1 MPDIDRD
8 QERTEQASPRR
19 REEARKKGQVA
30 RSQEVVS
37 VAILLACATLL
48 YFSSTWM
55 LDRMMD
61 LMRWAFRESGSTAIH
76 INTVQSIAV
85 IWLYKLFIV
94 LTPLFLT
101 IVAAGLLANYLQ
113 FGFLFSTEAVQ
124 FDISKLDPIRG
135 FQRLFSLKS
144 FVELIKS
151 LIKFTV
157 VSCVVYFTMRNEI
170 EGLIPLMDESVWGI
184 LIYIGRIMF
193 RIVITT
199 SWVLIVLAIL
209 DYLYQRWEF
218 EKGLKMSK
226 QEVKDEFKQT
236 EGDPLVKARIK
247 RIQREQARK
256 RMMAKV
262 PKADVVITNPVHLAV
277 ALEYDGGRMIAPRV
291 VAKGAGVIAENIK
304 EIALQHGVPVVENK
318 PVAQLLYKM
327 VNIDEFIP
335 ENLYRAV
342 AEILAYVYSLKE
354 KKV

>member
-37 VAILLACATLL
+37 VAILLSCTILL

-55 LDRMMD
+55 LDRTMD
-61 LMRWAFRESGSTAIH
+61 LMRWAFREAGSTAVH
-76 INTVQSIAV
+76 VNTVQSLAG
-85 IWLYKLFIV
+85 IWLYKLLIV
-94 LTPLFLT
+94 VAPLFLT

-113 FGFLFSTEAVQ
+113 FGFIFSTEAVQ
-124 FDISKLDPIRG
+124 PDIAKLDPIRG
-135 FQRLFSLKS
+135 LQRLFSLKS
-144 FVELIKS
+144 FVELVKS
-151 LIKFTV
+151 LIKFAV
-157 VSCVVYFTMRNEI
+157 VGGVVYFTMKNEL

-184 LIYIGRIMF
+184 LVYIGKVMF

-199 SWVLIVLAIL
+199 AWVLIVLAVL

-247 RIQREQARK
+247 RIQREQARR
-256 RMMAKV
+256 RMMANV

-277 ALEYDGGRMIAPRV
+277 ALEYDGARMIAPRV

-304 EIALQHGVPVVENK
+304 EIARKHGVPVVENK

-327 VNIDEFIP
+327 VNIDELIP
-335 ENLYRAV
+335 EKLYRAV

-354 KKV
+354 KG

>member
-1 MPDIDRD
+1 MPDTNRD

-37 VAILLACATLL
+37 VAILLGCAILL
-48 YFSSTWM
+48 YFTSTWM

-61 LMRWAFRESGSTAIH
+61 LMRWAFKESGSTAIH
-76 INTVQSIAV
+76 INTVQSLAG

-124 FDISKLDPIRG
+124 FDLSKLDPIRG

-157 VSCVVYFTMRNEI
+157 VTCVVYFTMKNEI

-184 LIYIGRIMF
+184 LIYIGKIMF

-247 RIQREQARK
+247 RIQREQARR

-277 ALEYDGGRMIAPRV
+277 ALEYDGGHMIAPRV

-304 EIALQHGVPVVENK
+304 EIAREHGVPVVENK

-342 AEILAYVYSLKE
+342 AEILAYVYNLKE

>member
-61 LMRWAFRESGSTAIH
+61 LMRWAFRESGSTVIH

-304 EIALQHGVPVVENK
+304 EIALEHGVPVVENK

>member
-37 VAILLACATLL
+37 VAILLSCTILL

-61 LMRWAFRESGSTAIH
+61 LMRWAFKESGSTAVH
-76 INTVQSIAV
+76 VNTVQSLAN

-94 LTPLFLT
+94 VTPLFLT

-113 FGFLFSTEAVQ
+113 FGFIFSTEALQ
-124 FDISKLDPIRG
+124 PDIAKLDPIRG

-151 LIKFTV
+151 LIKLTV
-157 VSCVVYFTMRNEI
+157 VGCVVYFTMKNEL

-184 LIYIGRIMF
+184 LAYIGKVMF

-199 SWVLIVLAIL
+199 AWVLIVLAIL

-247 RIQREQARK
+247 RIQREQARR
-256 RMMAKV
+256 RMMANV
-262 PKADVVITNPVHLAV
+262 PKADVVITNPIHLAI
-277 ALEYDGGRMIAPRV
+277 ALEYDGKRMIAPKV

-304 EIALQHGVPVVENK
+304 DIAREHGVPVVENK

-342 AEILAYVYSLKE
+342 AEILAYVYSLKD
-354 KKV
+354 KKM

>member
-61 LMRWAFRESGSTAIH
+61 LMRWAFRESGSTVIH

-124 FDISKLDPIRG
+124 FDLSKLDPIRG
-135 FQRLFSLKS
+135 FQRLLSLKS
-144 FVELIKS
+144 LVELIKS

-157 VSCVVYFTMRNEI
+157 VSCVVYFTMKNEI

-184 LIYIGRIMF
+184 LVYIGRIMF

-304 EIALQHGVPVVENK
+304 EIALEHGVPVVENK
-318 PVAQLLYKM
+318 PVAQLLYKI

>member
-37 VAILLACATLL
+37 VAILLACAILL

-61 LMRWAFRESGSTAIH
+61 LMRWAFKESGSTAIH
-76 INTVQSIAV
+76 INTVQSLSS

-113 FGFLFSTEAVQ
+113 FGFLFSTEAIQ
-124 FDISKLDPIRG
+124 FDLSKLDPVRG

-144 FVELIKS
+144 FVEFIKS
-151 LIKFTV
+151 LIKLTV
-157 VSCVVYFTMRNEI
+157 VSCVVYFTMKNEL

-184 LIYIGRIMF
+184 LIYIGKIMF

-199 SWVLIVLAIL
+199 SWVLIVLAIF

-247 RIQREQARK
+247 RIQREQARR
-256 RMMAKV
+256 RMMANV

-304 EIALQHGVPVVENK
+304 EIAREHGVPVVENK

-342 AEILAYVYSLKE
+342 AEILAYVYNLKE